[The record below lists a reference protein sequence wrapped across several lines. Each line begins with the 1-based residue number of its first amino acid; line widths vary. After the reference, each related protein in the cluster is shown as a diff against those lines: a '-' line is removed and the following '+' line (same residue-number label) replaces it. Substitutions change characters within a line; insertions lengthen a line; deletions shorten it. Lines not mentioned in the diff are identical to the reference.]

1 MQANCIKIPLSK
13 DCKGMNFFL
22 SLRSYRHFYMNQNL
36 NIKTLWSKAGT
47 AGAVLGAV
55 SGIFIFLRADSI
67 SAPMASMAV
76 SFILWLVKFILC
88 IWLMMFFM
96 KKLCREYSQATNADT
111 FKFGMLTALL
121 SSLIC
126 SAIYL
131 ADVLFITPDLFSAQM
146 DKMMQMYSSMMDSN
160 SMAMLEKMEDS
171 YPQILFFSNL
181 IYCFI
186 YGTVLSAI
194 LSRSIPKNDPFASY
208 GNEADEQ

>member
-1 MQANCIKIPLSK
+1 
-13 DCKGMNFFL
+13 
-22 SLRSYRHFYMNQNL
+22 MNQNL

-96 KKLCREYSQATNADT
+96 KKLCSEFGEATNADT
-111 FKFGMLTALL
+111 FKFGMATALL
-121 SSLIC
+121 SALIY
-126 SAIYL
+126 SAISL
-131 ADVLFITPDLFSAQM
+131 ANILFISPDLFSEQM
-146 DKMMQMYSSMMDSN
+146 SAAIQTYSSMLDSN

-171 YPQILFFSNL
+171 YPQISFFSNL
-181 IYCFI
+181 I
-186 YGTVLSAI
+186 
-194 LSRSIPKNDPFASY
+194 
-208 GNEADEQ
+208 

>member
-1 MQANCIKIPLSK
+1 MDKNLSR
-13 DCKGMNFFL
+13 G
-22 SLRSYRHFYMNQNL
+22 
-36 NIKTLWSKAGT
+36 ILWNKAAA
-47 AGAVLGAV
+47 AGLALGAV
-55 SGIFIFLRADSI
+55 SSAYMFITQYLSSLGTSLWI
-67 SAPMASMAV
+67 SGTNL
-76 SFILWLVKFILC
+76 ILWSIKLIGCV
-88 IWLMMFFM
+88 WLMMFFM

-160 SMAMLEKMEDS
+160 SMAMLERMEDS